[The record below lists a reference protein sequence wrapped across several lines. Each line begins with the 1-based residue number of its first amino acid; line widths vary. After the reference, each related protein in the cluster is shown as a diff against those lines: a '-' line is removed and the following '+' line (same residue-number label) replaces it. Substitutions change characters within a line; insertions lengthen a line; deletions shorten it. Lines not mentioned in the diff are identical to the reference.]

1 LATPRLMQGNTAIAL
16 GALDAGCNFFAG
28 YPITPSTEIAEMMSA
43 ELPKRGGKFIQMED
57 EIASLGAVIGASIA
71 GSKAM
76 TATSGPGFSLM
87 QENLGFAYMT
97 EIPCVIVDVM
107 RGGPSTGLPTLPSQ
121 SDVMQTRWGTH
132 GDHAA
137 VVLCPSSVLEC
148 YEITV
153 RAFNLSEKY
162 RMPVIVLTDEVI
174 AHMREVV
181 TLPDEIEVYDGD
193 VPDVPAEWYKP
204 YDESPSGVTPL
215 AAFGTG
221 YRFHITGLTHDRKGF
236 STTKPAEVEECVR
249 RLTEKVEKH
258 RQDIIDI
265 EHDHL
270 KGADVAVIA
279 YGITARSAR
288 AAVRQARDEGY
299 RVGFV
304 NLKTIW
310 PFPDKLLSKVAE
322 KTKVFVVPEMNAGQ
336 AVLRVGRMVRC
347 ADKVVPVNRFDGQ
360 VITPEEILEAIRA
373 NTVKRR
379 APGKKTKK
387 AARK

>member
-1 LATPRLMQGNTAIAL
+1 
-16 GALDAGCNFFAG
+16 
-28 YPITPSTEIAEMMSA
+28 
-43 ELPKRGGKFIQMED
+43 
-57 EIASLGAVIGASIA
+57 
-71 GSKAM
+71 
-76 TATSGPGFSLM
+76 
-87 QENLGFAYMT
+87 MT

-121 SDVMQTRWGTH
+121 GDVMQSRWGTH
-132 GDHAA
+132 GDYS
-137 VVLCPSSVLEC
+137 VIVLCPSSVLEC

-162 RMPVIVLTDEVI
+162 RMPVVVLTDELI

-181 TLPDEIEVYDGD
+181 TLPDEIEVYEGD
-193 VPDVPAEWYKP
+193 VPDVPFDWYKP

-215 AAFGTG
+215 AVFGTG

-236 STTKPAEVEECVR
+236 STTKPEEVEECVR
-249 RLTEKVEKH
+249 RLIEKVEKH

-270 KGADVAVIA
+270 KDADVAVIA

-299 RVGFV
+299 RVGMV

-336 AVLRVGRMVRC
+336 VVLRVGRMVRC
-347 ADKVVPVNRFDGQ
+347 ADEVVPVNRFDGQ
-360 VITPEEILEAIRA
+360 LITPEEILEVIKAHA
-373 NTVKRR
+373 AKRR
-379 APGKKTKK
+379 APGKKSKK
-387 AARK
+387 AAEK